1 MLTVGV
7 AALILKSIDSPLLML
22 CLVAK
27 PSIPVESLGTFQLNT
42 PGKQFSCVT
51 TFEPEHTRAW
61 GVTCTSR
68 ELPDSTPPT
77 IARTP

>member
-27 PSIPVESLGTFQLNT
+27 PSTPVESLGTFQLNW

-51 TFEPEHTRAW
+51 TFAAGAARA
-61 GVTCTSR
+61 G
-68 ELPDSTPPT
+68 E
-77 IARTP
+77 